1 MFTSSVSVSFCADIC
16 LASASP
22 RRRDLLASIGVTVDV
37 RPCHIDET
45 LQENETA
52 ADYVVRLA
60 VEKALVADELTPLPT
75 LGSDTAV
82 VLDGQVLGKPS
93 DRIHA
98 AEMLAALSGRSHEVL
113 TGVAITGPAGLQT
126 CCVSTRVHFREISD
140 DEIMAYWMTG
150 EPSDKAGGYAIQG
163 FASIFVASIQGS
175 YSAVVGLPL
184 YETADL
190 LRQQGVSLW
199 NKGL

>member
-1 MFTSSVSVSFCADIC
+1 
-16 LASASP
+16 
-22 RRRDLLASIGVTVDV
+22 
-37 RPCHIDET
+37 
-45 LQENETA
+45 
-52 ADYVVRLA
+52 
-60 VEKALVADELTPLPT
+60 
-75 LGSDTAV
+75 
-82 VLDGQVLGKPS
+82 
-93 DRIHA
+93 
-98 AEMLAALSGRSHEVL
+98 
-113 TGVAITGPAGLQT
+113 
-126 CCVSTRVHFREISD
+126 VHFREISD

>member
-1 MFTSSVSVSFCADIC
+1 MSRPDLC

-22 RRRDLLASIGVTVDV
+22 RRVDLLTSIGVTADV

-45 LQENETA
+45 PRANEAA

-60 VEKALVADELTPLPT
+60 VEKALAADALTSLPT

-82 VLDGQVLGKPS
+82 VMDDRVLGKPNH
-93 DRIHA
+93 RTHA
-98 AEMLAALSGRSHEVL
+98 AEMLAALSGRSHHVL
-113 TGVAITGPAGLQT
+113 TGVAIKGPAGLQT
-126 CCVSTRVHFREISD
+126 CCVSTRVDFREISD
-140 DEIMAYWMTG
+140 EEIMAYWLTG
-150 EPSDKAGGYAIQG
+150 EPRDKAGGYAIQG
-163 FASIFVASIQGS
+163 LASIFVASIQGS

-184 YETADL
+184 FETATL
-190 LRQQGVSLW
+190 LRQQGIPIW